1 MRQLLLSLVLT
12 GLTVI
17 PAMTPAVT
25 GAEAAERARLLRNGA
40 FAIGS
45 HQARCGAVRTELDRT
60 LPNLGAAA
68 PDERLLILNPR
79 LMGRYSET
87 VQMFVFHHEC
97 GHHHVGASETG
108 ADCWAVDRGVREGWL
123 KPNDLT
129 DLCHSFGDAPETETH
144 PSGRSRCA
152 KLRQCFAAV
161 STQVAKESSGGVSQ
175 LTTASVP
182 MPPPQLVSGP
192 KLLWSSHR

>member
-1 MRQLLLSLVLT
+1 MRQPLLPALLLGV
-12 GLTVI
+12 
-17 PAMTPAVT
+17 
-25 GAEAAERARLLRNGA
+25 AAITASTAAHAGERARVLRDGA

-45 HQARCGAVRTELDRT
+45 HQARCGAVRTELDRS

-68 PDERLLILNPR
+68 PSERLLILNPR
-79 LMGRYSET
+79 LMGRYSDT

-97 GHHHVGASETG
+97 GHHHVGGSETG

-123 KPNDLT
+123 KANDLT
-129 DLCHSFGDAPETETH
+129 DLCQSFGNAPETETH

-152 KLRQCFAAV
+152 KLKQCFASV
-161 STQVAKESSGGVSQ
+161 TTQVAKESGSGVSPV
-175 LTTASVP
+175 TTASIT

-192 KLLWSSHR
+192 KLLWSSQR